1 MHERRSVNEKVL
13 GIWSFCIQ
21 VAWQASKTA
30 LTEAMKG
37 STQNFKGKHLSN
49 RACWWLRSIG
59 LQLRLPLLG
68 PASDVNLHSAS
79 AEL

>member
-49 RACWWLRSIG
+49 RAVGGYGRLACNFA
-59 LQLRLPLLG
+59 LPLLG

-79 AEL
+79 ADL